1 MMNGLFQTLHELYM
15 MLYDLNFLSALVRLL
30 LAMLLGGILGYGR
43 EKKHLPAGFRTYMVV
58 CLGSAL
64 AMMVGIYVTDITGA
78 ADASRIGAQVVS
90 GISFLGA
97 GTILVTRQNQVKGL
111 TTAAGLWAVACIG
124 LALGAGFYSGA
135 LICFAALWVSI
146 QILRFVDRRLQ
157 THSKTMAVYIE
168 FTTIAD
174 LSAFM
179 TFAGSNNCTISNLE
193 MTRSNP
199 TDRDASVSATMVL
212 HFSEAT
218 SYAQVVETY
227 GALDGIVMMKAL

>member
-1 MMNGLFQTLHELYM
+1 MKHEVYQTLHELYM
-15 MLYDLNFLSALVRLL
+15 MLYDLNFLSAFVRLF

-64 AMMVGIYVTDITGA
+64 SMMVGIYVTDITGA

-111 TTAAGLWAVACIG
+111 TTAAGLWAVACMG

-146 QILRFVDRRLQ
+146 QILRFVDRRLL
-157 THSKTMAVYIE
+157 THAKTVSIYVE
-168 FTTIAD
+168 FTKVSD
-174 LSAFM
+174 LSAFVA
-179 TFAGSNNCTISNLE
+179 FAGSNHCTVSNLE

-199 TDRDASVSATMVL
+199 TDKDAAISVTMTL
-212 HFSEAT
+212 HFAEPT
-218 SYAQVVETY
+218 EYAHIVETY
-227 GALDGIVMMKAL
+227 GSLDGIIVMRAI

>member
-1 MMNGLFQTLHELYM
+1 MTNEVYQKLHELYM
-15 MLYDLNFLSALVRLL
+15 MLYDLNFLSALVRLF

-111 TTAAGLWAVACIG
+111 TTSDVLLSVACIG
-124 LALGAGFYSGA
+124 LAL
-135 LICFAALWVSI
+135 
-146 QILRFVDRRLQ
+146 
-157 THSKTMAVYIE
+157 
-168 FTTIAD
+168 
-174 LSAFM
+174 
-179 TFAGSNNCTISNLE
+179 
-193 MTRSNP
+193 
-199 TDRDASVSATMVL
+199 
-212 HFSEAT
+212 
-218 SYAQVVETY
+218 
-227 GALDGIVMMKAL
+227 

>member
-1 MMNGLFQTLHELYM
+1 MTNEVYQTLYELYM
-15 MLYDLNFLSALVRLL
+15 MLYDINFLSAFVRLF

-64 AMMVGIYVTDITGA
+64 AMMVGIYVTDVTGA

-111 TTAAGLWAVACIG
+111 TTAAGLWAVACLG

-135 LICFAALWVSI
+135 LICFAALWISI
-146 QILRFVDRRLQ
+146 QILRFVDKRLQ
-157 THSKTMAVYIE
+157 THSKTIAIYIE
-168 FTTIAD
+168 FTKIAD

-179 TFAGSNNCTISNLE
+179 TFAGANNCTISNLE

-199 TDRDASVSATMVL
+199 TDRDASVSATMIL
-212 HFSEAT
+212 HFEAAT
-218 SYAQVVETY
+218 EYAQVVEIY
-227 GALDGIVMMKAL
+227 GALDGIIMMKAL

>member
-1 MMNGLFQTLHELYM
+1 MEYGQYMWLYE
-15 MLYDLNFLSALVRLL
+15 LNFLSVFIRLF
-30 LAMLLGGILGYGR
+30 LAMLFGGILGYGR
-43 EKKHLPAGFRTYMVV
+43 EKKHLPAGFRTYMIV

-64 AMMVGIYVTDITGA
+64 AMMAGIYVTETTGG

-135 LICFAALWVSI
+135 IICFAALWVSI
-146 QILRFVDRRLQ
+146 QILRFVDKRLQ
-157 THSKTMAVYIE
+157 TQSKTVSIYIE
-168 FTTIAD
+168 FTKLAD

-179 TFAGSNNCTISNLE
+179 TFANTQHCIINNLE
-193 MTRSNP
+193 MNRSNP
-199 TDRDASVSATMVL
+199 TNPNGSVSATMTL
-212 HFSEAT
+212 HFAEVTAYT
-218 SYAQVVETY
+218 QIVETY
-227 GALDGIVMMKAL
+227 GALDGVVTMKAI

>member
-1 MMNGLFQTLHELYM
+1 MKNDPFPILHEL
-15 MLYDLNFLSALVRLL
+15 NILSISVRLF
-30 LAMLLGGILGYGR
+30 LAMLFGGILGYGR
-43 EKKHLPAGFRTYMVV
+43 EKKHLPAGFRTYMIV

-64 AMMVGIYVTDITGA
+64 SMMVGIYVTETTGG

-135 LICFAALWVSI
+135 VICFTALWISI
-146 QILRFVDRRLQ
+146 QILRFVDKRLQ
-157 THSKTMAVYIE
+157 TQAKTISVYIE
-168 FTTIAD
+168 FRKLAD

-179 TFAGSNNCTISNLE
+179 AYANSQRCHISNLE
-193 MTRSNP
+193 MTRLNP
-199 TDRDASVSATMVL
+199 VDKDAPVSATMTL
-212 HFSEAT
+212 HFAEVTAYT
-218 SYAQVVETY
+218 QVVDTY
-227 GALDGIVMMKAL
+227 GALDGVVSMKAI